1 MSRTRLV
8 VAALLL
14 TFLADVAA
22 AAENP
27 KHQSK
32 NAGKTLVLLAAMGID
47 SAEVVD
53 FVEYIDRRVDNG
65 KIHIAE
71 ETVLGG
77 KLSFGYRLED
87 KIGVKQFE
95 LRFTPSDRS
104 NWAATATTEGVLVN
118 YNIKF

>member
-1 MSRTRLV
+1 
-8 VAALLL
+8 
-14 TFLADVAA
+14 
-22 AAENP
+22 
-27 KHQSK
+27 
-32 NAGKTLVLLAAMGID
+32 MGIN
-47 SAEVVD
+47 SSEVVD